1 MAITNPMS
9 VTIGG
14 TAHSLKR
21 VNQDDNSAVFRK
33 VAAGL
38 LIDLSVRHSLE
49 NKKQD
54 GTQVVRHNVDLSYTT
69 YDVNN
74 KPTLTQAYVV
84 SRSVLGADPVVAT
97 NVLDALG
104 VLVDAQSASIVDW
117 EVGP

>member
-1 MAITNPMS
+1 MS

-21 VNQDDNSAVFRK
+21 INQDNYGSVYQK

-38 LIDLSVRHSLE
+38 EIVLSVRHSYE
-49 NKKQD
+49 SKKKD
-54 GTQVVRHNVDLSYTT
+54 GSQVIRHNVDLTMTT
-69 YDVNN
+69 YGVDNIPVV
-74 KPTLTQAYVV
+74 TQAYVIC
-84 SRSVLGADPVVAT
+84 RSQRGKDPVDAT

-117 EVGP
+117 EI